1 MTTIQASTQ
10 PIQASGNG
18 KSGSSDNSIAE
29 QISSIT
35 AKISKLSQK
44 FKDIALGSGTPEEK
58 KEQQEILKAQIDGLQ
73 AQLQMLLR
81 RQAEESKQ
89 KQEQAQAKVEGVNKP
104 SAEHEIDIYV

>member
-10 PIQASGNG
+10 PIQTSGNG
-18 KSGSSDNSIAE
+18 KSGSSDNSIAA
-29 QISSIT
+29 QISTIT

-58 KEQQEILKAQIDGLQ
+58 KEQQEILKAQIDALQ